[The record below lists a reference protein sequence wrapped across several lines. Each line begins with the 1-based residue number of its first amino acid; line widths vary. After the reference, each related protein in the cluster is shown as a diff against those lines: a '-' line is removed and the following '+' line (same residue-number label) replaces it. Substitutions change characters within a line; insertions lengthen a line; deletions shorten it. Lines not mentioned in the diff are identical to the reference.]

1 MPRSLAEIEE
11 EVLRLPERDRAA
23 LAEHLLQSLMPGEDV
38 DAENEWLQE
47 AERRYQAYRDGRIK
61 SRPADLVIQEARNK
75 LA

>member
-11 EVLRLPERDRAA
+11 EVLQLPERDRAA
-23 LAEHLLQSLMPGEDV
+23 LAEHLLLSLMPGEDV

-47 AERRYQAYRDGRIK
+47 AERRYQAYREGRIK
-61 SRPADLVIQEARNK
+61 SRTADLVIQEARNK